1 MEVQILERRELVDFN
16 QELID
21 DVKIYSAE
29 NGENSESSFTN
40 VFLSY
45 LSEFNETKTAD
56 SEVLFCQ
63 KESEK
68 IKVNA
73 YTYSEY
79 FQSLTLVISCY
90 EKSGNI
96 EKINKTDTAKICRK
110 ASKFYKLCCNSTKL
124 FDEMEETSNE
134 YKLYEFIQA
143 NKEHIETLYIVLI
156 TNKLV
161 NSDLPEDTMI
171 NKTLVKYDV
180 WDIERLVQGVYQ
192 RKEAEKL
199 VIHFKNKYK
208 YKLKLI
214 KIPQKSDCYDCYV
227 GYISGG
233 CLAEIYRDEGQRLI
247 EKNVRSFLQ
256 ATGKV
261 NKGIKDTLKTDPE
274 MFMAYNNGIST
285 IAESIVIDEDESTDD
300 FIVIRELIGWQ
311 IVNGGQTTASIYNAY
326 QSKVELENVNVQMKL
341 TVIKSDEQMNT
352 IIGNIS
358 KYANSQNKIT
368 MSDFSAND
376 DFHIRLEQLSR
387 RVYIPVEKGKPFERW
402 FYERARGQYNVA
414 VNRNLTAATKR
425 KFKEENPKNK
435 CISKTVAAKCAM
447 CWMKYPDVVSK
458 GLETNF
464 IRYSE
469 MIQTGEISMP
479 DEKFYCDLIA
489 QVILFQKCDKIVD
502 AQNFGGYKA
511 QINYYSIALLSE
523 YHREKVDFEYIW
535 KHQDITPELSEL
547 LEEICYKVWN
557 HFANPAVNNAKGV
570 NITQWCKKEDCW
582 TLLKERY
589 ANDSI

>member
-1 MEVQILERRELVDFN
+1 MESRELVDFN
-16 QELID
+16 QELIEE
-21 DVKIYSAE
+21 VKTYSAE

-40 VFLSY
+40 IFLSY
-45 LSEFNETKTAD
+45 LSDFNETKTAD

-73 YTYSEY
+73 YAYSEY
-79 FQSLTLVISCY
+79 FQSLTLIVSCY
-90 EKSGNI
+90 EKNGNI
-96 EKINKTDTAKICRK
+96 EKLGKLDTAKICRQ
-110 ASKFYKLCCNSTKL
+110 ASKFYKLCCSSTEL

-134 YKLYEFIQA
+134 YKLYEFIQE
-143 NKEHIETLYIVLI
+143 NKENIETLYVVLI

-161 NSDLPEDTMI
+161 NGDLPEDTMI
-171 NKTLVKYDV
+171 NKTSVKYDV

-199 VIHFKNKYK
+199 VIRFKNKYK
-208 YKLKLI
+208 YKMKLI

-227 GYISGG
+227 GYISGS

-285 IAESIVIDEDESTDD
+285 IAEDIVIDEDESTDD
-300 FIVIRELIGWQ
+300 FIVIKELIGWQ

-376 DFHIRLEQLSR
+376 DFHIKLEQLSR

-414 VNRNLTAATKR
+414 VNRNLTAATKK

-447 CWMKYPDVVSK
+447 CWMKNPAVVSK

-464 IRYSE
+464 IKYSE
-469 MIQTGEISMP
+469 MVQAGEIGVP

-511 QINYYSIALLSE
+511 QINYYTVALLSE
-523 YHREKVDFEYIW
+523 YHSEKVDFEYIW

-547 LEEICYKVWN
+547 IEEICYKVWN
-557 HFANPAVNNAKGV
+557 HFSNPAVNNAKGI

>member
-1 MEVQILERRELVDFN
+1 MESRELVDFN
-16 QELID
+16 QELIEE
-21 DVKIYSAE
+21 VKIYSIE
-29 NGENSESSFTN
+29 NDENSESSFTA

-45 LSEFNETKTAD
+45 LSDFGETKTAD
-56 SEVLFCQ
+56 SEIMYCI

-68 IKVNA
+68 IKINA
-73 YTYSEY
+73 YAYSDY
-79 FQSLTLVISCY
+79 FQSLTLIVSCY
-90 EKSGNI
+90 EKNGSI
-96 EKINKTDTAKICRK
+96 EKLNKVNTAKICK
-110 ASKFYKLCCNSTKL
+110 QASRFYKLCCSNTEL

-134 YKLYEFIQA
+134 YKFYEFVQK
-143 NKEHIETLYIVLI
+143 NKKHIENLYVVLI

-161 NSDLPEDTMI
+161 NGDLPEDVMI
-171 NKTLVKYDV
+171 NKTSVKYDV

-199 VIHFKNKYK
+199 TVRFKNKYK

-214 KIPQKSDCYDCYV
+214 RIPQKSECYDCYV
-227 GYISGG
+227 GYISGN

-247 EKNVRSFLQ
+247 EKNIRSFLQ

-261 NKGIKDTLKTDPE
+261 NKGIKDTLKAAPE

-300 FIVIRELIGWQ
+300 FIVIKELLGWQ
-311 IVNGGQTTASIYNAY
+311 IVNGGQTTASIHAAFQN
-326 QSKVELENVNVQMKL
+326 KVDLKNVNVQMKL
-341 TVIKSDEQMNT
+341 TVIKSDDRMNE
-352 IIGNIS
+352 IISNIS

-376 DFHIRLEQLSR
+376 DFHIKLEQLSR
-387 RVYIPVEKGKPFERW
+387 RIYIPIEKGKPYERW

-414 VNRNLTAATKR
+414 VNRNLTSATKK
-425 KFKEENPKNK
+425 KFKMENPKNK
-435 CISKTVAAKCAM
+435 CISKTVAAKCTM
-447 CWMKYPDVVSK
+447 CWLKYPYIVSK

-464 IRYSE
+464 VKYSE
-469 MIQTGEISMP
+469 MIQTGKINMP
-479 DEKFYCDLIA
+479 DEKFYCNLIA

-523 YHREKVDFEYIW
+523 YHSEMVDFEYIW
-535 KHQDITPELSEL
+535 NHQDITSELSVL

-557 HFANPAVNNAKGV
+557 HFMNPETKGI
-570 NITQWCKKEDCW
+570 NITQWCKKEECW
-582 TLLKERY
+582 KLLKERY
-589 ANDSI
+589 VNDSI

>member
-1 MEVQILERRELVDFN
+1 MESRELVDFN
-16 QELID
+16 QELIEE
-21 DVKIYSAE
+21 VKIYSIE
-29 NGENSESSFTN
+29 NDENSESSFTA

-45 LSEFNETKTAD
+45 LSDFGETKTAD
-56 SEVLFCQ
+56 SEIMYCI

-68 IKVNA
+68 IKINA
-73 YTYSEY
+73 YAYSDY
-79 FQSLTLVISCY
+79 FQSLTLIVSCY
-90 EKSGNI
+90 EKNGSI
-96 EKINKTDTAKICRK
+96 EKLNKVNTAKICK
-110 ASKFYKLCCNSTKL
+110 QASRFYKLCCSNTEL

-134 YKLYEFIQA
+134 YKFYEFVQK
-143 NKEHIETLYIVLI
+143 NKKHIENLYVVLI

-161 NSDLPEDTMI
+161 NGDLPEDVMI
-171 NKTLVKYDV
+171 NKTSVKYDV

-199 VIHFKNKYK
+199 TVRFKNKYK

-214 KIPQKSDCYDCYV
+214 RIPQKSECYDCYV
-227 GYISGG
+227 GYISGN

-261 NKGIKDTLKTDPE
+261 NKGIKDTLKAAPE

-300 FIVIRELIGWQ
+300 FIVIKELLGWQ
-311 IVNGGQTTASIYNAY
+311 IVNGGQTTASIHAAFQN
-326 QSKVELENVNVQMKL
+326 KVDLKNVNVQMKL
-341 TVIKSDEQMNT
+341 TVIKSDDRMNE
-352 IIGNIS
+352 IISNIS

-376 DFHIRLEQLSR
+376 DFHIKLEQLSR
-387 RVYIPVEKGKPFERW
+387 RIYIPIEKGKPYERW

-414 VNRNLTAATKR
+414 VNRNLTSATKK
-425 KFKEENPKNK
+425 KFKMENPKNK
-435 CISKTVAAKCAM
+435 CISKTVAAKCTM
-447 CWMKYPDVVSK
+447 CWLKYPYIVSK

-464 IRYSE
+464 VKYSE
-469 MIQTGEISMP
+469 MIQTGKINMP
-479 DEKFYCDLIA
+479 DEKFYCNLIA

-523 YHREKVDFEYIW
+523 YHSEMVDFEYIW
-535 KHQDITPELSEL
+535 NHQDITSELSEL

-557 HFANPAVNNAKGV
+557 HFMNPETKGI
-570 NITQWCKKEDCW
+570 NITQWCKKEECW
-582 TLLKERY
+582 KLLKERY
-589 ANDSI
+589 VNDSI

>member
-1 MEVQILERRELVDFN
+1 MESRELVDFN
-16 QELID
+16 QELIEE
-21 DVKIYSAE
+21 VKIYSIE
-29 NGENSESSFTN
+29 NDENSESSFTA

-45 LSEFNETKTAD
+45 LSDFGETKTAD
-56 SEVLFCQ
+56 SEIMYCI

-68 IKVNA
+68 IKINA
-73 YTYSEY
+73 YAYSDY
-79 FQSLTLVISCY
+79 FQSLTLIVSCY
-90 EKSGNI
+90 EKNGSI
-96 EKINKTDTAKICRK
+96 EKLNKVNTAKICK
-110 ASKFYKLCCNSTKL
+110 QASRFYKLCCSNTEL

-134 YKLYEFIQA
+134 YKFYEFVQK
-143 NKEHIETLYIVLI
+143 NKKHIENLYVVLI

-161 NSDLPEDTMI
+161 NGDLPEDVMI
-171 NKTLVKYDV
+171 NKTSVKYDV

-199 VIHFKNKYK
+199 TVRFKNKYK

-214 KIPQKSDCYDCYV
+214 RIPQKSECYDCYV
-227 GYISGG
+227 GYISGN

-261 NKGIKDTLKTDPE
+261 NKGIKDTLKAAPE

-300 FIVIRELIGWQ
+300 FIVIKELLGWQ
-311 IVNGGQTTASIYNAY
+311 IVNGGQTTASIHAAFQN
-326 QSKVELENVNVQMKL
+326 KVDLKNVNVQMKL
-341 TVIKSDEQMNT
+341 TVIKSDDRMNE
-352 IIGNIS
+352 IISNIS

-376 DFHIRLEQLSR
+376 DFHIKLEQLSR
-387 RVYIPVEKGKPFERW
+387 RIYIPIEKGKPYERW

-414 VNRNLTAATKR
+414 VNRNLTSATKK
-425 KFKEENPKNK
+425 KFKMENPKNK
-435 CISKTVAAKCAM
+435 CISKTVAAKCTM
-447 CWMKYPDVVSK
+447 CWLKYPYIVSK

-464 IRYSE
+464 VKYSE
-469 MIQTGEISMP
+469 MIQTGKINMP
-479 DEKFYCDLIA
+479 DEKFYCNLIA

-523 YHREKVDFEYIW
+523 YHSEMVDFEYIW
-535 KHQDITPELSEL
+535 NHQDITSELSEL

-557 HFANPAVNNAKGV
+557 HFLNPETKGI
-570 NITQWCKKEDCW
+570 NITQWCKKEECW
-582 TLLKERY
+582 KLLKERY
-589 ANDSI
+589 VNDSI

>member
-1 MEVQILERRELVDFN
+1 MESRELVDFN
-16 QELID
+16 QELIE

-45 LSEFNETKTAD
+45 LSDFNETKTAD

-73 YTYSEY
+73 YAYSEY
-79 FQSLTLVISCY
+79 FQSLTLVVSCY
-90 EKSGNI
+90 EKSGTI
-96 EKINKTDTAKICRK
+96 GKINKTDTAKICRQ
-110 ASKFYKLCCNSTKL
+110 ASKFYKLCCSSTEL

-143 NKEHIETLYIVLI
+143 NKEHIETLYVVLI

-161 NSDLPEDTMI
+161 NGDLPEDTMI
-171 NKTLVKYDV
+171 NKTSVKYDV

-199 VIHFKNKYK
+199 VIRFKNKYK

-214 KIPQKSDCYDCYV
+214 RIPQKSDCYDCYV
-227 GYISGG
+227 GYISGN
-233 CLAEIYRDEGQRLI
+233 CLAKIYRDEGQRLI

-261 NKGIKDTLKTDPE
+261 NKGIKDTLKKDPE

-285 IAESIVIDEDESTDD
+285 IAEDVVIDEDESTDD
-300 FIVIRELIGWQ
+300 FIVIKELVGWQ
-311 IVNGGQTTASIYNAY
+311 IVNGGQTTASIYVAFQN
-326 QSKVELENVNVQMKL
+326 KVELENVNVQMKL

-352 IIGNIS
+352 IISNIS
-358 KYANSQNKIT
+358 RYANSQNKIT

-376 DFHIRLEQLSR
+376 DFHIKLEQLSR
-387 RVYIPVEKGKPFERW
+387 RIYIPVEKGKPSERW

-414 VNRNLTAATKR
+414 VNRNLTASTKK
-425 KFKEENPKNK
+425 KFKQENPKNK

-447 CWMKYPDVVSK
+447 CWMKHPDIVSR

-469 MIQTGEISMP
+469 MIQSGEISMP
-479 DEKFYCDLIA
+479 DEKFYCDLIT

-523 YHREKVDFEYIW
+523 YHSDKVDFDYIW

-547 LEEICYKVWN
+547 LEDICYKVWN
-557 HFANPAVNNAKGV
+557 HFANPVVNNAKGV
-570 NITQWCKKEDCW
+570 NITQWCKKADCW

>member
-1 MEVQILERRELVDFN
+1 LESRELVDFN
-16 QELID
+16 QELIEE
-21 DVKIYSAE
+21 VKIYSIE
-29 NGENSESSFTN
+29 NDENSESSFTA

-45 LSEFNETKTAD
+45 LSDFGETKTAD
-56 SEVLFCQ
+56 SEIMYCI

-68 IKVNA
+68 IKINA
-73 YTYSEY
+73 YAYSDY
-79 FQSLTLVISCY
+79 FQSLTLIVSCY
-90 EKSGNI
+90 EKNGSI
-96 EKINKTDTAKICRK
+96 EKLNKVNTAKICK
-110 ASKFYKLCCNSTKL
+110 QASRFYKLCCSNTEL

-134 YKLYEFIQA
+134 YKFYEFVQK
-143 NKEHIETLYIVLI
+143 NKKHIENLYVVLI

-161 NSDLPEDTMI
+161 NGDLPEDVMI
-171 NKTLVKYDV
+171 NKTSVKYDV

-199 VIHFKNKYK
+199 TVRFKNKYK

-214 KIPQKSDCYDCYV
+214 RIPQKSECYDCYV
-227 GYISGG
+227 GYISGN

-261 NKGIKDTLKTDPE
+261 NKGIKDTLKAAPE

-300 FIVIRELIGWQ
+300 FIVIKELLGWQ
-311 IVNGGQTTASIYNAY
+311 IVNGGQTTASIHAAFQN
-326 QSKVELENVNVQMKL
+326 KVDLKNVNVQMKL
-341 TVIKSDEQMNT
+341 TVIKSDDRMNE
-352 IIGNIS
+352 IISNIS

-376 DFHIRLEQLSR
+376 DFHIKLEQLSR
-387 RVYIPVEKGKPFERW
+387 RIYIPIEKGKPYERW

-414 VNRNLTAATKR
+414 VNRNLTSATKK
-425 KFKEENPKNK
+425 KFKMENPKNK
-435 CISKTVAAKCAM
+435 CISKTVAAKCTM
-447 CWMKYPDVVSK
+447 CWLKYPYIVSK

-464 IRYSE
+464 VKYSE
-469 MIQTGEISMP
+469 MIQTGKINMP
-479 DEKFYCDLIA
+479 DEKFYCNLIA

-523 YHREKVDFEYIW
+523 YHSEMVDFEYIW
-535 KHQDITPELSEL
+535 NHQDITSELSVL

-557 HFANPAVNNAKGV
+557 HFMNPETKGI
-570 NITQWCKKEDCW
+570 NITQWCKKEECW
-582 TLLKERY
+582 KLLKERY
-589 ANDSI
+589 VNDSI

>member
-1 MEVQILERRELVDFN
+1 MESRELVDFN
-16 QELID
+16 QELIEE
-21 DVKIYSAE
+21 VKIYSIE
-29 NGENSESSFTN
+29 NDENSESSFTA

-45 LSEFNETKTAD
+45 LSDFGETKTAD
-56 SEVLFCQ
+56 SEIMYCI

-68 IKVNA
+68 IKINA
-73 YTYSEY
+73 YAYSDY
-79 FQSLTLVISCY
+79 FQSLTLIVSCY
-90 EKSGNI
+90 EKNGSI
-96 EKINKTDTAKICRK
+96 EKLNKVNTAKICK
-110 ASKFYKLCCNSTKL
+110 QASRFYKLCCSNTEL

-134 YKLYEFIQA
+134 YKFYEFVQK
-143 NKEHIETLYIVLI
+143 NKKHIENLYVVLI

-161 NSDLPEDTMI
+161 NGDLPEDVMI
-171 NKTLVKYDV
+171 NKTSVKYDV

-199 VIHFKNKYK
+199 TVRFKNKYK

-214 KIPQKSDCYDCYV
+214 RIPQKSECYDCYV
-227 GYISGG
+227 GYISGN
-233 CLAEIYRDEGQRLI
+233 CLAEIYRDEGQKLI

-261 NKGIKDTLKTDPE
+261 NKGIKDTLKAAPE

-300 FIVIRELIGWQ
+300 FIVIKELLGWQ
-311 IVNGGQTTASIYNAY
+311 IVNGGQTTASIHAAFQN
-326 QSKVELENVNVQMKL
+326 KVDLKNVNVQMKL
-341 TVIKSDEQMNT
+341 TVIKSDDRMNE
-352 IIGNIS
+352 IISNIS

-376 DFHIRLEQLSR
+376 DFHIKLEQLSR
-387 RVYIPVEKGKPFERW
+387 RIYIPIEKGKPYERW

-414 VNRNLTAATKR
+414 VNRNLTSATKK
-425 KFKEENPKNK
+425 KFKMENPKNK
-435 CISKTVAAKCAM
+435 CISKTVAAKCTM
-447 CWMKYPDVVSK
+447 CWLKYPYIVSK

-464 IRYSE
+464 VKYSE
-469 MIQTGEISMP
+469 MIQTGKINMP
-479 DEKFYCDLIA
+479 DEKFYCNLIA

-523 YHREKVDFEYIW
+523 YHSEMVDFEYIW
-535 KHQDITPELSEL
+535 NHQDITSELSVL

-557 HFANPAVNNAKGV
+557 HFMNPETKGI
-570 NITQWCKKEDCW
+570 NITQWCKKEECW
-582 TLLKERY
+582 KLLKERY
-589 ANDSI
+589 VNDSI

>member
-1 MEVQILERRELVDFN
+1 MESRELVDFN
-16 QELID
+16 QELIEE
-21 DVKIYSAE
+21 VKIYSIE
-29 NGENSESSFTN
+29 NDENSESSFTA

-45 LSEFNETKTAD
+45 LSDFGETKTAD
-56 SEVLFCQ
+56 SEIMYCI

-68 IKVNA
+68 IKINA
-73 YTYSEY
+73 YAYSDY
-79 FQSLTLVISCY
+79 FQSLTLIVSCY
-90 EKSGNI
+90 EKNGSI
-96 EKINKTDTAKICRK
+96 EKLNKVNTAKICK
-110 ASKFYKLCCNSTKL
+110 QASRFYKLCCSNTEL

-134 YKLYEFIQA
+134 YKFYEFVQK
-143 NKEHIETLYIVLI
+143 NKKHIENLYVVLV

-161 NSDLPEDTMI
+161 NGDLPEDVMI
-171 NKTLVKYDV
+171 NKTSVKYDV

-199 VIHFKNKYK
+199 TVRFKNKYK

-214 KIPQKSDCYDCYV
+214 RIPQKSECYDCYV
-227 GYISGG
+227 GYISGN

-261 NKGIKDTLKTDPE
+261 NKGIKDTLKTAPE

-300 FIVIRELIGWQ
+300 FIVIKELLGWQ
-311 IVNGGQTTASIYNAY
+311 IVNGGQTTASIHAAFQN
-326 QSKVELENVNVQMKL
+326 KVDLKNVNVQMKL
-341 TVIKSDEQMNT
+341 TVIKSDDRMNE
-352 IIGNIS
+352 IISNIS

-376 DFHIRLEQLSR
+376 DFHIKLEQLSR
-387 RVYIPVEKGKPFERW
+387 RIYIPIEKGKPYERW

-414 VNRNLTAATKR
+414 VNRNLTSATKK
-425 KFKEENPKNK
+425 KFKMENPKNK
-435 CISKTVAAKCAM
+435 CISKTVAAKCTM
-447 CWMKYPDVVSK
+447 CWLKYPYIVSK

-464 IRYSE
+464 VKYSE
-469 MIQTGEISMP
+469 MIQTGKINMP
-479 DEKFYCDLIA
+479 DEKFYCNLIA

-523 YHREKVDFEYIW
+523 YHSEMVDFEYIW
-535 KHQDITPELSEL
+535 NHQDITSELSVL

-557 HFANPAVNNAKGV
+557 HFMNPETKGI
-570 NITQWCKKEDCW
+570 NITQWCKKEECW
-582 TLLKERY
+582 KLLKERY
-589 ANDSI
+589 VNNSI

>member
-1 MEVQILERRELVDFN
+1 MESRELVDFN
-16 QELID
+16 QELIEE
-21 DVKIYSAE
+21 VKIYSIE
-29 NGENSESSFTN
+29 NDENSESSFTA

-45 LSEFNETKTAD
+45 LSDFGETKTAD
-56 SEVLFCQ
+56 SEIMYCI

-68 IKVNA
+68 IKINA
-73 YTYSEY
+73 YAYSDY
-79 FQSLTLVISCY
+79 FQSLTLIVSCY
-90 EKSGNI
+90 EKNGSI
-96 EKINKTDTAKICRK
+96 EKLNKVNTAKICK
-110 ASKFYKLCCNSTKL
+110 QASRFYKLCCSNTEL

-134 YKLYEFIQA
+134 YKFYEFVQK
-143 NKEHIETLYIVLI
+143 NKKHIENLYVVLI

-161 NSDLPEDTMI
+161 NGDLPEDVMI
-171 NKTLVKYDV
+171 NKTSVKYDV

-199 VIHFKNKYK
+199 IVRFKNKYK

-214 KIPQKSDCYDCYV
+214 RIPQKSECYDCYV
-227 GYISGG
+227 GYISGN

-261 NKGIKDTLKTDPE
+261 NKGIKDTLKAAPE

-300 FIVIRELIGWQ
+300 FIVIKELLGWQ
-311 IVNGGQTTASIYNAY
+311 IVNGGQTTASIHAAFQN
-326 QSKVELENVNVQMKL
+326 KVDLKNVNVQMKL
-341 TVIKSDEQMNT
+341 TVIKSDDRMNE
-352 IIGNIS
+352 IISNIS

-376 DFHIRLEQLSR
+376 DFHIKLEQLSR
-387 RVYIPVEKGKPFERW
+387 RIYIPIEKGKPYERW

-414 VNRNLTAATKR
+414 VNRNLTSATKK
-425 KFKEENPKNK
+425 KFKMENPKNK
-435 CISKTVAAKCAM
+435 CISKTVAAKCTM
-447 CWMKYPDVVSK
+447 CWLKYPYIVSK

-464 IRYSE
+464 VKYSE
-469 MIQTGEISMP
+469 MIQTGKINMP
-479 DEKFYCDLIA
+479 DEKFYCNLIA

-523 YHREKVDFEYIW
+523 YHSEMVDFEYIW
-535 KHQDITPELSEL
+535 NHQDITSELSVL

-557 HFANPAVNNAKGV
+557 HFMNPETKGI
-570 NITQWCKKEDCW
+570 NITQWCKKEECW
-582 TLLKERY
+582 KLLKERY
-589 ANDSI
+589 VNDSI

>member
-1 MEVQILERRELVDFN
+1 MESRELVDFN
-16 QELID
+16 QELIEE
-21 DVKIYSAE
+21 VKIYSIE
-29 NGENSESSFTN
+29 NDENSKSSFTA

-45 LSEFNETKTAD
+45 LSDFGETKTAD
-56 SEVLFCQ
+56 SEIMYCI

-68 IKVNA
+68 IKINA
-73 YTYSEY
+73 YAYSDY
-79 FQSLTLVISCY
+79 FQSLTLIVSCY
-90 EKSGNI
+90 EKNGSI
-96 EKINKTDTAKICRK
+96 EKLNKVNTAKICK
-110 ASKFYKLCCNSTKL
+110 QASRFYKLCCSNTEL

-134 YKLYEFIQA
+134 YKFYEFVQK
-143 NKEHIETLYIVLI
+143 NKKHIENLYVVLI

-161 NSDLPEDTMI
+161 NGDLPEDVMI
-171 NKTLVKYDV
+171 NKTSVKYDV

-199 VIHFKNKYK
+199 TVRFKNKYK

-214 KIPQKSDCYDCYV
+214 RIPQKSECYDCYV
-227 GYISGG
+227 GYISGN

-261 NKGIKDTLKTDPE
+261 NKGIKDTLKAAPE

-300 FIVIRELIGWQ
+300 FIVIKELLGWQ
-311 IVNGGQTTASIYNAY
+311 IVNGGQTTASIHAAFQN
-326 QSKVELENVNVQMKL
+326 KVDLKNVNVQMKL
-341 TVIKSDEQMNT
+341 TVIKSDDRMNE
-352 IIGNIS
+352 IISNIS

-376 DFHIRLEQLSR
+376 DFHIKLEQLSR
-387 RVYIPVEKGKPFERW
+387 RIYIPIEKGKPYERW

-414 VNRNLTAATKR
+414 VNRNLTSATKK
-425 KFKEENPKNK
+425 KFKMENPKNK
-435 CISKTVAAKCAM
+435 CISKTVAAKCTM
-447 CWMKYPDVVSK
+447 CWLKYPYIVSK

-464 IRYSE
+464 VKYSE
-469 MIQTGEISMP
+469 MIQTGKINMP
-479 DEKFYCDLIA
+479 DEKFYCNLIA

-523 YHREKVDFEYIW
+523 YHSEMVDFEYIW
-535 KHQDITPELSEL
+535 NHQDITSELSVL

-557 HFANPAVNNAKGV
+557 HFMNPETKGI
-570 NITQWCKKEDCW
+570 NITQWCKKEECW
-582 TLLKERY
+582 KLLKERY
-589 ANDSI
+589 VNDSI

>member
-1 MEVQILERRELVDFN
+1 MESRELVDFN
-16 QELID
+16 QELIEE
-21 DVKIYSAE
+21 VKIYSIE
-29 NGENSESSFTN
+29 NDENSESSFTA

-45 LSEFNETKTAD
+45 LSDFGETKTAD
-56 SEVLFCQ
+56 SEIMYCI

-68 IKVNA
+68 IKINA
-73 YTYSEY
+73 YAYSDY
-79 FQSLTLVISCY
+79 FQSLTLIVSCY
-90 EKSGNI
+90 EKNGSI
-96 EKINKTDTAKICRK
+96 EKLNKVNTAKICK
-110 ASKFYKLCCNSTKL
+110 QASRFYKLCCSNTEL

-134 YKLYEFIQA
+134 YKFYEFVQK
-143 NKEHIETLYIVLI
+143 NKKHIENLYVVLI

-161 NSDLPEDTMI
+161 NGDLPEDVMI
-171 NKTLVKYDV
+171 NKTSLKYDV

-199 VIHFKNKYK
+199 TVRFKNKYK

-214 KIPQKSDCYDCYV
+214 RIPQKSECYDCYV
-227 GYISGG
+227 GYISGN

-261 NKGIKDTLKTDPE
+261 NKGIKDTLKAAPE

-300 FIVIRELIGWQ
+300 FIVIKELLGWQ
-311 IVNGGQTTASIYNAY
+311 IVNGGQTTASIHAAFQN
-326 QSKVELENVNVQMKL
+326 KVDLKNVNVQMKL
-341 TVIKSDEQMNT
+341 TVIKSDDRMNE
-352 IIGNIS
+352 IISNIS

-376 DFHIRLEQLSR
+376 DFHIKLEQLSR
-387 RVYIPVEKGKPFERW
+387 RIYIPIEKGKPYERW

-414 VNRNLTAATKR
+414 VNRNLTSATKK
-425 KFKEENPKNK
+425 KFKMENPKNK
-435 CISKTVAAKCAM
+435 CISKTVAAKCTM
-447 CWMKYPDVVSK
+447 CWLKYPYIVSK

-464 IRYSE
+464 VKYSE
-469 MIQTGEISMP
+469 MIQTGKINMP
-479 DEKFYCDLIA
+479 DEKFYCNLIA

-523 YHREKVDFEYIW
+523 YHSEMVDFEYIW
-535 KHQDITPELSEL
+535 NHQDITSELSVL

-557 HFANPAVNNAKGV
+557 HFMNPETKGI
-570 NITQWCKKEDCW
+570 NITQWCKKEECW
-582 TLLKERY
+582 KLLKERY
-589 ANDSI
+589 VNDSI

>member
-1 MEVQILERRELVDFN
+1 MESRELVDFN
-16 QELID
+16 QELIEE
-21 DVKIYSAE
+21 VKIYSIE
-29 NGENSESSFTN
+29 NDENSESSFTA

-45 LSEFNETKTAD
+45 LSDFGETKTAD
-56 SEVLFCQ
+56 SEIMYCI

-68 IKVNA
+68 IKINA
-73 YTYSEY
+73 YAYSDY
-79 FQSLTLVISCY
+79 FQSLTLIVSCY
-90 EKSGNI
+90 EKNGSI
-96 EKINKTDTAKICRK
+96 EKLNKVNTAKICK
-110 ASKFYKLCCNSTKL
+110 QASRFYKLCCSNTEL

-134 YKLYEFIQA
+134 YKFYEFVQK
-143 NKEHIETLYIVLI
+143 NKKHIENLYVVLV

-161 NSDLPEDTMI
+161 NGDLPEDVMI
-171 NKTLVKYDV
+171 NKTSVKYDV

-199 VIHFKNKYK
+199 TVRFKNKYK

-214 KIPQKSDCYDCYV
+214 RIPQKSECYDCYV
-227 GYISGG
+227 GYISGN

-261 NKGIKDTLKTDPE
+261 NKGIKDTLKTAPE

-300 FIVIRELIGWQ
+300 FIVIKELLGWQ
-311 IVNGGQTTASIYNAY
+311 IVNGGQTTASIHAAFQN
-326 QSKVELENVNVQMKL
+326 KVDLKNVNVQMKL
-341 TVIKSDEQMNT
+341 TVIKSDDRMNE
-352 IIGNIS
+352 IISNIS

-376 DFHIRLEQLSR
+376 DFHIKLEQLSR
-387 RVYIPVEKGKPFERW
+387 RIYIPIEKGKPYERW

-414 VNRNLTAATKR
+414 VNRNLTSATKK
-425 KFKEENPKNK
+425 KFKMENPKNK
-435 CISKTVAAKCAM
+435 CISKTVAAKCTM
-447 CWMKYPDVVSK
+447 CWLKYPYIVSK

-464 IRYSE
+464 VKYSE
-469 MIQTGEISMP
+469 MIQTGKINMP
-479 DEKFYCDLIA
+479 DEKFYCNLIA

-523 YHREKVDFEYIW
+523 YHSEMVDFEYIW
-535 KHQDITPELSEL
+535 NHQDITSELSVL

-557 HFANPAVNNAKGV
+557 HFMNPETKGI
-570 NITQWCKKEDCW
+570 NITQWCKKEECW
-582 TLLKERY
+582 KLLKERY
-589 ANDSI
+589 VNDSI

>member
-1 MEVQILERRELVDFN
+1 MESRELVDFN
-16 QELID
+16 QELIEE
-21 DVKIYSAE
+21 VKIYSIE
-29 NGENSESSFTN
+29 NDENSESSFTA

-45 LSEFNETKTAD
+45 LSDFGETKTAD
-56 SEVLFCQ
+56 SEIMYCI

-68 IKVNA
+68 IKINA
-73 YTYSEY
+73 YAYSDY
-79 FQSLTLVISCY
+79 FQSLTLIVSCY
-90 EKSGNI
+90 EKNGSI
-96 EKINKTDTAKICRK
+96 EKLNKVNTAKICK
-110 ASKFYKLCCNSTKL
+110 QASRFYKLCCSNTEL

-134 YKLYEFIQA
+134 YKFYEFVQK
-143 NKEHIETLYIVLI
+143 NKKHIENLYVVLI

-161 NSDLPEDTMI
+161 NGDLPEDVMI
-171 NKTLVKYDV
+171 NKTSVKYDV

-199 VIHFKNKYK
+199 TVRFKNKYK

-214 KIPQKSDCYDCYV
+214 RIPQKSECYDCYV
-227 GYISGG
+227 GYISGN

-261 NKGIKDTLKTDPE
+261 NKGIKDTLKAAPE

-300 FIVIRELIGWQ
+300 FIVIKELLGWQ
-311 IVNGGQTTASIYNAY
+311 IVNGGQTTASIHAAFQN
-326 QSKVELENVNVQMKL
+326 KVDLKNVNVQMKL
-341 TVIKSDEQMNT
+341 TVIKSDDRMNE
-352 IIGNIS
+352 IISNIS

-376 DFHIRLEQLSR
+376 DFHIKLEQLSR
-387 RVYIPVEKGKPFERW
+387 RIYIPIEKGKPYERW

-414 VNRNLTAATKR
+414 VNRNLTSATKK
-425 KFKEENPKNK
+425 KFKMENPKNK
-435 CISKTVAAKCAM
+435 CISKTVAAKCTM
-447 CWMKYPDVVSK
+447 CWLKYPYIASK

-464 IRYSE
+464 VKYSE
-469 MIQTGEISMP
+469 MIQTGKINMP
-479 DEKFYCDLIA
+479 DEKFYCNLIA

-523 YHREKVDFEYIW
+523 YHSEMVDFEYIW
-535 KHQDITPELSEL
+535 NHQDITSELSVL

-557 HFANPAVNNAKGV
+557 HFMNPETKGI
-570 NITQWCKKEDCW
+570 NITQWCKKEECW
-582 TLLKERY
+582 KLLKERY
-589 ANDSI
+589 VNDSI

>member
-1 MEVQILERRELVDFN
+1 MESRELVDFN
-16 QELID
+16 QELIEE
-21 DVKIYSAE
+21 VKIYSIE
-29 NGENSESSFTN
+29 NDENSESSFTA

-45 LSEFNETKTAD
+45 LSDFGETKTAD
-56 SEVLFCQ
+56 SEIMYCI

-68 IKVNA
+68 IKINA
-73 YTYSEY
+73 YAYSDY
-79 FQSLTLVISCY
+79 FQSLTLIVSCY
-90 EKSGNI
+90 EKNGSI
-96 EKINKTDTAKICRK
+96 EKLNKVNTAKICK
-110 ASKFYKLCCNSTKL
+110 QASRFYKLCCSNTEL

-134 YKLYEFIQA
+134 YKFYEFVQK
-143 NKEHIETLYIVLI
+143 NKKHIENLYVVLI

-161 NSDLPEDTMI
+161 NGDLPDDVMI
-171 NKTLVKYDV
+171 NKTSVKYDV

-199 VIHFKNKYK
+199 TVRFKNKYK

-214 KIPQKSDCYDCYV
+214 RIPQKSECYDCYV
-227 GYISGG
+227 GYISGN

-261 NKGIKDTLKTDPE
+261 NKGIKDTLKAAPE

-300 FIVIRELIGWQ
+300 FIVIKELLGWQ
-311 IVNGGQTTASIYNAY
+311 IVNGGQTTASIHAAFQN
-326 QSKVELENVNVQMKL
+326 KVDLKNVNVQMKL
-341 TVIKSDEQMNT
+341 TVIKSDDRMNE
-352 IIGNIS
+352 IISNIS

-376 DFHIRLEQLSR
+376 DFHIKLEQLSR
-387 RVYIPVEKGKPFERW
+387 RIYIPIEKGKPYERW

-414 VNRNLTAATKR
+414 VNRNLTSATKK
-425 KFKEENPKNK
+425 KFKMENPKNK
-435 CISKTVAAKCAM
+435 CISKTVAAKCTM
-447 CWMKYPDVVSK
+447 CWLKYPYIVSK

-464 IRYSE
+464 VKYSE
-469 MIQTGEISMP
+469 MIQTGKINMP
-479 DEKFYCDLIA
+479 DEKFYCNLIA

-523 YHREKVDFEYIW
+523 YHSEMVDFEYIW
-535 KHQDITPELSEL
+535 NHQDITSELSVL

-557 HFANPAVNNAKGV
+557 HFMNPETKGI
-570 NITQWCKKEDCW
+570 NITQWCKKEECW
-582 TLLKERY
+582 KLLKERY
-589 ANDSI
+589 VNDSI

>member
-1 MEVQILERRELVDFN
+1 MESRELVDFN
-16 QELID
+16 QELIEE
-21 DVKIYSAE
+21 VKIYSIE
-29 NGENSESSFTN
+29 NDENSESSFTA

-45 LSEFNETKTAD
+45 LSDFGETKTAD
-56 SEVLFCQ
+56 SEIMYCI

-68 IKVNA
+68 IKINA
-73 YTYSEY
+73 YAYSDY
-79 FQSLTLVISCY
+79 FQSLTLIVSCY
-90 EKSGNI
+90 EKNGSI
-96 EKINKTDTAKICRK
+96 EKLNKVNTAKICK
-110 ASKFYKLCCNSTKL
+110 QASRFYKLCCSNTEL

-134 YKLYEFIQA
+134 YKFYEFVQK
-143 NKEHIETLYIVLI
+143 NKKHIENLYVVLI

-161 NSDLPEDTMI
+161 NGDLPEDVMI
-171 NKTLVKYDV
+171 NKTSVKYDV

-199 VIHFKNKYK
+199 TVRFKNKYK

-214 KIPQKSDCYDCYV
+214 RIPQKSECYDCYV
-227 GYISGG
+227 GYISGN

-261 NKGIKDTLKTDPE
+261 NKGIKDTLKAAPE

-300 FIVIRELIGWQ
+300 FIVIKELLGWQ
-311 IVNGGQTTASIYNAY
+311 IVNGGQTTASIHAAFQN
-326 QSKVELENVNVQMKL
+326 KVDLKNVNVQMKL
-341 TVIKSDEQMNT
+341 TVIKSDDRMNE
-352 IIGNIS
+352 IISNIS

-376 DFHIRLEQLSR
+376 DFHIKLEQLSR
-387 RVYIPVEKGKPFERW
+387 RIYIPIEKGKP
-402 FYERARGQYNVA
+402 YERARGQYNVA
-414 VNRNLTAATKR
+414 VNRNLTSATKK
-425 KFKEENPKNK
+425 KFKMENPKNK
-435 CISKTVAAKCAM
+435 CISKTVAAKCTM
-447 CWMKYPDVVSK
+447 CWLKYPYIVSK

-464 IRYSE
+464 VKYSE
-469 MIQTGEISMP
+469 MIQTGKINMP
-479 DEKFYCDLIA
+479 DEKFYCNLIA

-523 YHREKVDFEYIW
+523 YHSEMVDFEYIW
-535 KHQDITPELSEL
+535 NHQDITSELSVL

-557 HFANPAVNNAKGV
+557 HFMNPETKGI
-570 NITQWCKKEDCW
+570 NITQWCKKEECW
-582 TLLKERY
+582 KLLKERY
-589 ANDSI
+589 VNDSI